1 LLLLGIALSL
11 PFVQTKIARYATNT
25 LNEDFGT
32 NISIDKVAIS
42 IFGSV
47 KLKGVLVLDHHGDT
61 LISATRLQTNV
72 LSFKNIA
79 KSNLQFGT
87 LKADALTFHM
97 KTYKGEKTSNLDV
110 FVKAFDNGKPGSG
123 KFRLRADD
131 LAVTAGRFRLT
142 NENAVTPRVLDFKNL
157 NGELKDFFIKGS
169 DVSANIQ
176 KLSLLDHRGL
186 QVENMKAEFMY
197 TKANITLNNLEL
209 ATKESALRGA
219 VMLTYTKEDMK
230 DFVNRVKFD
239 FKINRATVSSNE
251 LNLFYNEFGKNQK
264 YYLSTTL
271 EGPLNNFTLHNLK
284 LLDAQRSEIIGSVNF
299 RHLFD
304 KQGPGFYMNGNFDR
318 VTSNYNVLRS
328 IMPRIL
334 GKSLPKELEKFGRVD
349 MTGDVV
355 LTKKDLDANLNIISE
370 LGEAVA
376 NIAIQD
382 FNKPDAAVYTG
393 EISLTDFQLGKFLND
408 KTIGNVTLDLEVD
421 GAGFKKESLNTK
433 LKGEIISATYN
444 RYTYKNITVDGL
456 MKWPY
461 FKGRINSNDSN
472 LRLTFDGLAD
482 LSKRR
487 ARYDFEA
494 QIDYADLKALNLN
507 LFKKDSI
514 GIVKGN
520 FKLNASGSNFNDLAG
535 RFEVSQLSFQNGRN
549 SYYFEDFQVES
560 IFDAANVRTITI
572 NSPDIIQGR
581 VTGKYDTRQLPKLIE
596 NALGSLYTNY
606 RKHRVRPGQFLDFDF
621 TIYNKVVEVV
631 APDIVIGDS
640 TTVRGNINADKGEFK
655 LSFSSPNVTAYNNT
669 FNNIKVDVNNRNPL
683 YNAYVTIDSARVK
696 NYKISGFNLVNVT
709 QNDTLYLR
717 TEFKGGNA
725 EKDYYNLNLYHTIG
739 KDNKSVVGLKK
750 SEVNFKNYLWFL
762 NENDSRDN
770 KIVFNK
776 KLTDFEIDKISLSHN
791 DQRMELSGM
800 LRDSTYKDLKLKFND
815 VDLNKITPSLDSL
828 SFGGRV
834 NGEVSLKQNR
844 SVFQPASD
852 ITIDSLSI
860 NKFQLGNLQAQIVG
874 DKLLRTFNVNTELI
888 RDGEETFFANGTVD
902 IINKQTTLNL
912 DAGFSN
918 FSLEPLSVFLKS
930 IFPEMHGFA
939 SGRASIVGNAKKPE
953 IDGRLYLK
961 DAGLT
966 VGYLNTRYDF
976 EQNAAVDLTEDEIFF
991 RNVMI
996 TDTKYNTTGRLFGS
1010 VKHNVFKDWAL
1021 DLGIESDR
1029 LLVLDTEDSDE
1040 AQFYGTAIIKGSASI
1055 TGPTT
1060 ALNIKV
1066 DATSVSGTD
1075 IKIPINTS
1083 SASGATTPYIDF
1095 LSPQEVA
1102 DIAKGKITQTRTYK
1116 GLEMEFDLN
1125 ITPDAS
1131 LEIIID
1137 KNTGHGMKAKGNG
1150 NLLLNINTLGK
1161 FNMNGDF
1168 AVTEGVYNFRYGGV
1182 FDKELSLR
1190 PGSYLAWDG
1199 DPARARLNME
1209 AVYVT
1214 RANPAVLLESSSFNR
1229 VIPVEVVIVLN
1240 GNLAQPEHEFQINFP
1255 NVSSVLKSDLEYR
1268 LSDADTRQTQAL
1280 SLLYSRSFL
1289 SPTSAGNAVYAPL
1302 FERASSLFEDFFSE
1316 DDSKVKVGV
1325 NYVQAERNPFVET
1338 SSQVGLTLSSQISDR
1353 ITVNGQLGVPVGGV
1367 NQSTIV
1373 GNVEA
1378 QLRLNEDGSLKA
1390 RVFNRE
1396 NDLNFLGE
1404 GIGYTQGVGLTYEVD
1419 FDTFSEFMEKFF
1431 KKLKIETNRDG
1442 DENVPDSDVSPDWLE
1457 FSTERRKKTNTEEK
1471 EPQKI
1476 PETD

>member
-1 LLLLGIALSL
+1 MLLLGIALSL

-32 NISIDKVAIS
+32 NINIDKVAIS

-61 LISATRLQTNV
+61 LVSANRIQTNV

-131 LAVTAGRFRLT
+131 LAVSGGRFRLT
-142 NENAVTPRVLDFKNL
+142 NENAVTARVLDFKDL
-157 NGELKDFFIKGS
+157 NGELKNFYIKGS

-186 QVENMKAEFMY
+186 LVENLKADFIY
-197 TKANITLNNLEL
+197 TKTNITLDNLEL

-219 VMLTYTKEDMK
+219 VKLTYGKEDMK

-271 EGPLNNFTLHNLK
+271 EGPLNNFVLHNLK
-284 LLDAQRSEIIGSVNF
+284 LLDSQQSEIIGSINF

-318 VTSNYNVLRS
+318 VTSNYTVLRS

-355 LTKKDLDANLNIISE
+355 LTKKDLDANLHIISE

-376 NIAIQD
+376 NIAVKD
-382 FNKPDAAVYTG
+382 FNKPDVAVYTG
-393 EISLTDFQLGKFLND
+393 TISLDDFRLGTFIND
-408 KTIGNVTLDLEVD
+408 KTIGNVSLDLEVD

-433 LKGEIISATYN
+433 LKGEIHSLYYN
-444 RYTYKNITVDGL
+444 HYTYKKITIDGL

-461 FKGRINSNDSN
+461 FKGRINSNDPN
-472 LRLTFDGLAD
+472 LMLTFDGLAD

-494 QIDYADLKALNLN
+494 QIDYADLRALNL
-507 LFKKDSI
+507 FRKDSI

-520 FKLNASGSNFNDLAG
+520 LKFDANGSNFNDLAG
-535 RFEVSQLSFQNGRN
+535 KLEVSQLSFQNGRN

-560 IFDAANVRTITI
+560 VFDEANVRTITI
-572 NSPDIIQGR
+572 NSPDILQGR
-581 VTGKYDTRQLPKLIE
+581 VTGKYDTKQIVRLVE

-606 RKHRVRPGQFLDFDF
+606 SKHKVKPGQFLEFDF
-621 TIYNKVVEVV
+621 TIYNQIVEVI
-631 APDIVIGDS
+631 APDIIIGDS
-640 TTVRGNINADKGEFK
+640 TTVRGNINADRGEFK
-655 LSFSSPNVTAYNNT
+655 LAFSSPNITAYNNT

-683 YNAYVTIDSARVK
+683 YNAYVTLDSARVK
-696 NYKISGFNLVNVT
+696 NYKISDFNLVNVT

-717 TEFKGGNA
+717 TEFKGGNTS
-725 EKDYYNLNLYHTIG
+725 KDYYNLNLYHTIG
-739 KDNKSVVGLKK
+739 KDNKSVVGLKR

-762 NENDSRDN
+762 NEDDSRDN

-776 KLTDFEIDKISLSHN
+776 KLTDFEIDRIRLSHN
-791 DQRMELSGM
+791 DQQMELSGM
-800 LRDSTYKDLKLKFND
+800 LRDSTYKDIKLSFND
-815 VDLNKITPSLDSL
+815 VDLHKITPSLDSL

-860 NKFQLGNLQAQIVG
+860 NKFDLGNLQAQIVG
-874 DKLLRTFNVNTELI
+874 DKSLQTFNVNASLI
-888 RDGEETFFANGTVD
+888 RNDEETFFTNGTVN
-902 IINKQTTLNL
+902 IVNKETTLNL

-918 FSLEPLSVFLKS
+918 FSIAPLAVFLKS

-939 SGRASIVGNAKKPE
+939 SGRASIVGNARKPE

-966 VGYLNTRYDF
+966 VGYLNTKYDF
-976 EQNAAVDLTEDEIFF
+976 EQNAAVDLTEEEIFF
-991 RNVMI
+991 RNVML

-1021 DLGIESDR
+1021 DLGLETDR
-1029 LLVLDTEDSDE
+1029 LLVLDTEDSDD
-1040 AQFYGTAIIKGSASI
+1040 AQFYGTAIIKGSAAI
-1055 TGPTT
+1055 KGPTNS
-1060 ALNIKV
+1060 LLIKV
-1066 DATSVSGTD
+1066 DAESVSGTD

-1083 SASGATTPYIDF
+1083 SASGSTTPYIDF

-1102 DIAKGKITQTRTYK
+1102 DLNKGKISQAKTYK

-1125 ITPDAS
+1125 ITPDAN

-1137 KNTGHGMKAKGNG
+1137 KNTGHGIKAKGNG

-1168 AVTEGVYNFRYGGV
+1168 SVTEGLYNFRYGGV
-1182 FDKELSLR
+1182 FDKELLLR

-1199 DPARARLNME
+1199 DPARARLSME
-1209 AVYVT
+1209 AVYKT
-1214 RANPAVLLESSSFNR
+1214 QANPAVLLESSSFNR
-1229 VIPVEVVIVLN
+1229 SIPVEVVIALS

-1338 SSQVGLTLSSQISDR
+1338 NSQVGLTLSSQISDR

-1378 QLRLNEDGSLKA
+1378 QLRLNEEGSLKA

-1419 FDTFSEFMEKFF
+1419 FDTFTEFMEKFF
-1431 KKLKIETNRDG
+1431 KKLKLDANKNS

-1457 FSTERRKKTNTEEK
+1457 FTNERKKTHTEEK
-1471 EPQKI
+1471 HPQKV